1 MEEED
6 ERRRRAKHPHPSIA
20 KCRRVRLMN
29 ALSSRRDGR
38 RTVYRLIPSSSDA
51 RMKSTAHTEAMII
64 ARSEVPSRAPAR
76 GREWRPDA
84 TDAAVNNE
92 SCCAGIGRLQC
103 SCKLS
108 ARRTI
113 F

>member
-1 MEEED
+1 
-6 ERRRRAKHPHPSIA
+6 
-20 KCRRVRLMN
+20 MN